1 MLGIDIPPADQ
12 TADDDVDGN
21 AAEDAVAGQPLM
33 EAEQL
38 HQALITAV
46 KKLPT
51 LRYVEHF
58 MNDSRPEI
66 HY

>member
-1 MLGIDIPPADQ
+1 VLGIDTPPADQ
-12 TADDDVDGN
+12 TADDDVDGH

-51 LRYVEHF
+51 LRYAEHV
-58 MNDSRPEI
+58 MNDSRPAFQ
-66 HY
+66 Y